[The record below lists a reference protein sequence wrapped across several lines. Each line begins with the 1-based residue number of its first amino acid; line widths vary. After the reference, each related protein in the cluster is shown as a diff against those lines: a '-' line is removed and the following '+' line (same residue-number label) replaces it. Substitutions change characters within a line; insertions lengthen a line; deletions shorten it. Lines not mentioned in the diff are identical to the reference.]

1 MNNQSPQPNNR
12 SNDPSRRSNNNYRGQ
27 KPPFRRHFQTRIL
40 QTDASKSPALQTNQA
55 VHPFQSPSTS
65 PSLTTPIPAQSGAP
79 SKHRIVLGRGARKVY
94 GNNFPNK
101 TGSFN
106 RNNSFVKPFQKTSD
120 RPLPSR
126 HIAGARM
133 NIMRKDSAKPARRS
147 APKPFAL
154 KDGNGDT
161 IPPLALD
168 SIRIIPLGGVEEV
181 GKNMTAVEFGNDII
195 VIDIGFQFKDENTPG
210 IDYILPNTK
219 YLEERREK
227 IRAVLVTHGHLD
239 HIGGIPY
246 IMPRIGNPPIFT
258 RLLTSVLIQKRQ
270 EEFPNV
276 PKLDMK
282 VVEKNETITIGK
294 LKVRFFAVTHTIPDA
309 MGVIIETPYGSIVH
323 TGDLKLDH
331 VDGVPT
337 QEEEDE
343 YARAFPVNG
352 EPKVL
357 MLMADSTNVELP
369 GFSIPEK
376 VVHKNIEQI
385 IKNTQGRL
393 IIATFSSLLERL
405 LKIIDFA
412 ELYGKKVVIEGR
424 SMKNNI
430 EICKH
435 LGLMKAKKET
445 IISTD
450 DMDNYPTDRIII
462 LATGAQGDEFAAM
475 MRMSNKTHA
484 KIKITPRDTIM
495 LSSSV
500 IPGNERAVQKL
511 KDNLSRQGAKI
522 IHYRIADVHSS
533 GHANH
538 DETAWIHKHIRPK
551 FFMPAHGYHYML
563 RVHADIAKE
572 ANGLK
577 EEDVVVPDNGS
588 VIEIQNGG
596 AKLVKLPQKAASG
609 LVLVDGFS
617 VGDVQDVVIR
627 DRQMLAQ
634 DGIFIVFGIIN
645 SSNGKLKKSPD
656 IISRGFVYLRESQDL
671 LHEVRLLIKETI
683 EKSTKGMNP
692 INVDFVKENITDAV
706 SKYLLQKT
714 AKRPMVIPVILTI

>member
-1 MNNQSPQPNNR
+1 MNNQQPNPKVNR
-12 SNDPSRRSNNNYRGQ
+12 SATPANQPPRRFFNNIG
-27 KPPFRRHFQTRIL
+27 
-40 QTDASKSPALQTNQA
+40 QTN
-55 VHPFQSPSTS
+55 
-65 PSLTTPIPAQSGAP
+65 LNNG
-79 SKHRIVLGRGARKVY
+79 HRLVLGKGARKHPEV
-94 GNNFPNK
+94 
-101 TGSFN
+101 
-106 RNNSFVKPFQKTSD
+106 
-120 RPLPSR
+120 LR

-133 NIMRKDSAKPARRS
+133 NVIRKESRPMKRGGPSRGGATQVKTE
-147 APKPFAL
+147 
-154 KDGNGDT
+154 GGT
-161 IPPLALD
+161 IPPLAAN
-168 SIRIIPLGGVEEV
+168 SIRIVPLGGVEEI
-181 GKNMTAVEFGNDII
+181 GRNMTAIEYGNDIV

-227 IRAVLVTHGHLD
+227 IRAVLITHGHLD

-246 IMPRIGNPPIFT
+246 IMPRIGNPPLYT
-258 RLLTSVLIQKRQ
+258 RLLTSVLILKRQ
-270 EEFPNV
+270 EEFPHL
-276 PKLDMK
+276 PKLDVK

-294 LKVRFFAVTHTIPDA
+294 LRVKFFAVTHTIPDA
-309 MGVIIETPYGSIVH
+309 MGIIIETPYGSIVH

-337 QEEEDE
+337 AEEEAE
-343 YARAFPVNG
+343 YDRAFPIASAGSGINTPSSLG
-352 EPKVL
+352 ASKTL
-357 MLMADSTNVELP
+357 LLMADSTNVENP

-376 VVHKNIEQI
+376 VVHKNIEEI
-385 IKNTQGRL
+385 IKNVQGRL

-412 ELYGKKVVIEGR
+412 EKYGKKVVVEGR
-424 SMKNNI
+424 SMKSNL

-435 LGLMKAKKET
+435 LGLMKAKEGT
-445 IISTD
+445 MISTD
-450 DMDNYPTDRIII
+450 EIENFPPERIVI

-484 KIKITPRDTIM
+484 KIRITPRDTVM

-533 GHANH
+533 GHANR
-538 DETAWIHKHIRPK
+538 DETAWIHKKIHPK
-551 FFMPAHGYHYML
+551 FFVPIHGYHYML
-563 RVHADIAKE
+563 RVHGDIAKE

-577 EEDVVVPDNGS
+577 EEDVVIPDNS
-588 VIEIQNGG
+588 SIIEIQNDGT
-596 AKLVKLPQKAASG
+596 KIVKLAEKAASG

-634 DGIFIVFGIIN
+634 DGIFIIFGIIN

-671 LHEVRLLIKETI
+671 LHEVRLLIKDTI
-683 EKSTKGMNP
+683 EKSTRGQNP
-692 INVDFVKENITDAV
+692 INVDFVKDNITDAV
-706 SKYLLQKT
+706 SKFLLNKT